1 MGRVA
6 NLFSLHDA
14 QLRSSWKHA
23 KKKDGESENG
33 VSERSGQ
40 EPPAPDNEKGP
51 SDQESEAPVTP
62 RFIAFTNEFLEVV
75 LKNQA
80 DILEQL
86 VVIAESMSAIAT
98 SLESKHQEPQ
108 G

>member
-1 MGRVA
+1 MGRVE

-33 VSERSGQ
+33 FAEHSGQ
-40 EPPAPDNEKGP
+40 ESSAPDYEKGP
-51 SDQESEAPVTP
+51 GNQEPAPIADA
-62 RFIAFTNEFLEVV
+62 RFVAFTNEFLEVV

-86 VVIAESMSAIAT
+86 VVIAESMSAIAN
-98 SLESKHQEPQ
+98 SVESKLQVPRE
-108 G
+108 